1 MSSGGLLSRV
11 AAEIRTWRWT
21 WIGVV
26 LAVVM
31 PLLYLWGDSPQY
43 ALVALMLGV
52 GMALSARG
60 GIDRKTDR
68 ERDCRPS
75 T

>member
-1 MSSGGLLSRV
+1 MSSGGLLSRL
-11 AAEIRTWRWT
+11 ATEIRTWRWT
-21 WIGVV
+21 WIGVL

-52 GMALSARG
+52 AMALAARG
-60 GIDRKTDR
+60 SFDRTD
-68 ERDCRPS
+68 E
-75 T
+75 